1 MLTSSPLNIFATIK
15 NVYPTVNPFIPSFP
29 DNLSQFFYNG
39 YILNIFIVPFQTVF
53 AKYVLLSRTVFYSFI
68 FILFQSQFPNNP

>member
-29 DNLSQFFYNG
+29 DNLSQFLYNG